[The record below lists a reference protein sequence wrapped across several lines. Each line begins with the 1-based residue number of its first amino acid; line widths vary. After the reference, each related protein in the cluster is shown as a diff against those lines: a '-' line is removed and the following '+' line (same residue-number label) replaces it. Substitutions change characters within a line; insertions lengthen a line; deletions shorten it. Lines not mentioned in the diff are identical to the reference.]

1 MPLFGLTDS
10 SCRSRSFSETFQ
22 EMLLGPGDIPQFV
35 DRVCGVGQRSDG
47 NELSSNLLRVG
58 GLVREKASEV
68 GGESEDG

>member
-1 MPLFGLTDS
+1 
-10 SCRSRSFSETFQ
+10 
-22 EMLLGPGDIPQFV
+22 MLLGPGDVPQLV
-35 DRVCGVGQRSDG
+35 DRVCGIGQRSDG